1 VAITW
6 FDDTQ
11 AMRASAASPQYPRVR
26 ADEPNFI
33 APGDAPFII
42 TTEHVIVP

>member
-1 VAITW
+1 V
-6 FDDTQ
+6 
-11 AMRASAASPQYPRVR
+11 SPHYPRVR

-33 APGDAPFII
+33 AAGDAPFII